1 MLRSNMFDN
10 LYIIW
15 TVAAKDIVDSLRN
28 KLILSIIL
36 GAAVML
42 LMPKVMSII
51 LVPPYKEVAIFDAGE
66 SSLLNLL
73 DDSPSFQ
80 VRKMRSISD
89 MKELLGSMGFG
100 LGVDFG
106 LAIPADFDQLLTS
119 EDPIELD
126 GFLTWA
132 NRRKASE
139 YKADFEREISS
150 LISHPVRIT
159 TQENILFPPDKSNL
173 LLSLFSLTTV
183 VVIFVLGIS
192 LVPSLLF
199 DEKQTKTMEALL
211 VSPASIG
218 QVVVGK
224 AVAGL
229 FYIIVASAVVFGLNG
244 SAVVHW
250 GIALVFILGS
260 GLFTV
265 ALGLLLGS
273 NFDRQQEVTGWTM
286 LILVIVV
293 GTIFIDMTELQIPEI
308 LRVIISWAPSVKLAE
323 ILRASYL
330 EHVDWGEI
338 SMGLGSVVLAS
349 LLLYGVVV
357 WKVRQSDK

>member
-1 MLRSNMFDN
+1 MLGSKIIDS
-10 LYIIW
+10 LHIIW
-15 TVAAKDIVDSLRN
+15 TVAAKDIVDSLKN

-42 LMPKVMSII
+42 LMPKVMSVI
-51 LVPPYKEVAIFDAGE
+51 LVPPYKEVAVFDAGE
-66 SSLLNLL
+66 STLLTLL
-73 DDSPSFQ
+73 DDSPAFQ

-89 MKELLGSMGFG
+89 LEELLGSMGFG
-100 LGVDFG
+100 LGIDFG

-126 GFLTWA
+126 GYLTWA
-132 NRRKASE
+132 NRGKAVAYE
-139 YKADFEREISS
+139 ADFEREITS
-150 LISHPVRIT
+150 LISHPVRIS
-159 TQENILFPPDKSNL
+159 TQENILFPPEKDNL
-173 LLSLFSLTTV
+173 LMSLFSLTSV

-192 LVPSLLF
+192 LVPTLLF

-229 FYIIVASAVVFGLNG
+229 FYIVVTAAVVFGLNG

-250 GIALVFILGS
+250 GVALAFIFGS

-265 ALGLLLGS
+265 AVGLLLGS
-273 NFDRQQEVTGWTM
+273 YFDRQQEVTGWTM
-286 LILVIVV
+286 LILVIVI
-293 GTIFIDMTELQIPEI
+293 GTIFIDMTELQIPDI
-308 LRVIISWAPSVKLAE
+308 LQTIISWTPSVKLAE

-330 EHVDWGEI
+330 QHVDWGGI
-338 SMGLGSVVLAS
+338 SIGLGSVVLAS
-349 LLLYGVVV
+349 LLLYGLVVR
-357 WKVRQSDK
+357 KVRQSDN